1 MYATICPARR
11 LAIGAWES
19 YGLRIAFY
27 FSAVTMDAGGTFT
40 ARDISYECDTRWR
53 YIPGRLL
60 TMPLPK
66 DGRVSLSAEA
76 IDQDVYRA
84 ALT

>member
-1 MYATICPARR
+1 
-11 LAIGAWES
+11 
-19 YGLRIAFY
+19 
-27 FSAVTMDAGGTFT
+27 MDAGGTFT